1 MGTTLLHEEINRLF
15 AASSFGVIEEDGGT
29 ARLKSNPKKGADRW
43 AMFVLRVECERRETD
58 IVGGEGGTKGKAG
71 LEGDVS
77 RSPGSRYWLLL
88 RMNRIL
94 VLQSAF
100 CKSSFMNS

>member
-29 ARLKSNPKKGADRW
+29 AGLKSNPKKGADRW
-43 AMFVLRVECERRETD
+43 PMFVLRVECQRRETD

-88 RMNRIL
+88 RMNRTL
-94 VLQSAF
+94 VLRLAF